1 MFGSL
6 SGSASNSST
15 EKVNEDV
22 KMSPISTRIAN
33 SPSLKPRTSDAHTD
47 AYGGRQASHESSIV
61 GLKERLARLRGTQPT
76 S

>member
-33 SPSLKPRTSDAHTD
+33 SPNLKPRTSDAHID
-47 AYGGRQASHESSIV
+47 AYGEGKSATSSIV